1 MAELVE
7 VGITMIKIFD
17 IYQYIYYNQKN
28 SEDYLEL
35 QQYIEKNKITIHED
49 EIIIS
54 GRTIDGVIGVGDKL
68 FPDDVN
74 MILCVKNVYSY
85 GHEFDYL
92 SAGMTCVIKVVMLKQ
107 ACDLTNTKFLTKKRK
122 QNILAKSFEYWAT
135 STDGLVYKEVDNPEI
150 KARLIERVSF
160 VENNG
165 ELFIQKVLE
174 NNELYHDLSLW
185 KDKHNVLQ
193 TVYQILNE
201 LQVDSLNYWLE
212 EGCITLVLSAPDK
225 DNCLFGHYI
234 QVDFDMEWKMISW
247 SIC

>member
-1 MAELVE
+1 MEM
-7 VGITMIKIFD
+7 GITMIKTFD
-17 IYQYIYYNQKN
+17 IYQYIYNNQKN

-35 QQYIEKNKITIHED
+35 QHYIEKNKITIQED

-54 GRTIDGVIGVGDKL
+54 GRIIDGVIGVGDEL
-68 FPDDVN
+68 FPDD
-74 MILCVKNVYSY
+74 MSQILCVKNVYSY

-92 SAGMTCVIKVVMLKQ
+92 SAGMTCAIKVVKLKQ
-107 ACDLTNTKFLTKKRK
+107 ACDLTNTKVLIKK
-122 QNILAKSFEYWAT
+122 QNMLAKGFEYWAT
-135 STDGLVYKEVDNPEI
+135 STDGLVYKEVDNPIITAQLKEI
-150 KARLIERVSF
+150 VSF
-160 VENNG
+160 AENSG
-165 ELFIQKVLE
+165 ELIIQKILE
-174 NNELYHDLSLW
+174 NNELYHALSLW
-185 KDKHNVLQ
+185 KDKHNILQ

-212 EGCITLVLSAPDK
+212 EGIITLVLSAHNQ